1 MASNTAPKEN
11 KMGTMPVRRLIISMA
26 LPMMISMLVQALYN
40 VVDSIFVARL
50 GEDALSAV
58 TYAFPLQ
65 NLMIAVGS
73 GTGVGMNA
81 LLSRSLGEKRFDKSD
96 SAANMGIFL
105 TFCSYIAFLLFSLLG
120 SHWAIAVQLGNSSSA
135 SAADIIQNGHAYLS
149 IVTGLSLGLFFQM
162 NFERLLQSTGRTQ
175 LSMISQTTGAVINI
189 IFDPIMIFG
198 LFGFPK
204 LGVAGAAYATVL
216 GQSIAAI
223 LGLIMN
229 LKFNSDIHLSWKSI
243 LHPNGDTI
251 RRIYIVGVPSI
262 LMMSIGS
269 IMTYGMNMILTAFST
284 TATAVFGVYFK
295 LQSFFFM
302 PVFGLNNGLIPVL
315 AYNYGARRKDRIDE
329 ALKFSF
335 GVALTIML
343 IGTLIMN
350 LFPDVLLGFF
360 NADEAMLEI
369 GIPAQRI
376 ISLGFPLAAIGIISG
391 SIFQAFSQSIY
402 SLIISLVRQL
412 VVLLPVAWLLSRT
425 GVVTNVWW
433 AFPIAEGA
441 SVVLSFFF
449 FRKIYG
455 QVVKPLGIPQS
466 AAEGQSATG
475 ADVAGVT
482 QSAADEDT
490 EN

>member
-11 KMGTMPVRRLIISMA
+11 KMGVMPVKKLIISMA
-26 LPMMISMLVQALYN
+26 FPMMVSMLVQALYN

-50 GEDALSAV
+50 GENALSAV

-65 NLMIAVGS
+65 SLMIAVGS

-96 SAANMGIFL
+96 SAANTGIFL
-105 TFCSYIAFLLFSLLG
+105 TFCSFIAFLLFSLLG
-120 SHWAIAVQLGNSSSA
+120 SHWAIAVQLSGNSNT
-135 SAADIIQNGHAYLS
+135 AATAEIIKDGHAYLS
-149 IVTGLSLGLFFQM
+149 TVTGFSLGLFFQLT
-162 NFERLLQSTGRTQ
+162 FERLLQSTGRTQ
-175 LSMISQTTGAVINI
+175 LSMISQTTGAIINI

-198 LFGFPK
+198 LFGFPRF
-204 LGVAGAAYATVL
+204 GVAGAAYATVL
-216 GQSIAAI
+216 GQSVAAL
-223 LGLIMN
+223 LGLFMN
-229 LKFNSDIHLSWKSI
+229 LKYNTDIHLSWKGI
-243 LHPNGDTI
+243 LHPDGDTVS
-251 RRIYIVGVPSI
+251 RIYTVGVPSI

-269 IMTYGMNMILTAFST
+269 VMTYCVNMILTAFST

-335 GVALTIML
+335 GLAIAIML
-343 IGTLIMN
+343 CGTLVMH

-360 NADEAMLEI
+360 NADEAMLQI

-376 ISLGFPLAAIGIISG
+376 ISLCFPFAAIGIISG
-391 SIFQAFSQSIY
+391 SIFQAFSESIY
-402 SLIISLVRQL
+402 SLIISLGRQL
-412 VVLLPVAWLLSRT
+412 VVLLPVAWLLSKT
-425 GVVTNVWW
+425 GNVTNVWW

-441 SVVLSFFF
+441 SVVLSFIFF
-449 FRKIYG
+449 KKIYG
-455 QVVKPLGIPQS
+455 KIVKPLGSSQEEK
-466 AAEGQSATG
+466 AE
-475 ADVAGVT
+475 
-482 QSAADEDT
+482 
-490 EN
+490 